1 MTNDN
6 IILCRCEDVSV
17 QDIHNVVAEGYHT
30 LEEIKRVTRVG
41 MGPCQG
47 RSCLM
52 MILRELSIITNQP
65 IENLLPDTYRP
76 PTKSVSFD
84 FFVDNSKEGGSKDDF

>member
-1 MTNDN
+1 MTNHDV
-6 IILCRCEDVSV
+6 ILCRCEDITV
-17 QDIHNVVAEGYHT
+17 QDIHDAIAEGYHT

-47 RSCLM
+47 RTCLM
-52 MILRELSIITNQP
+52 LILRELSALTNQP
-65 IENLLPDTYRP
+65 LENLLPDTYRP

-84 FFVDNSKEGGSKDDF
+84 LFLNSPEEEEGADGF

>member
-1 MTNDN
+1 MTKHDVV
-6 IILCRCEDVSV
+6 LCRCEDITM
-17 QDIHNVVAEGYHT
+17 QDIEDVIAEGYHT

-47 RSCLM
+47 RTCLM
-52 MILRELSIITNQP
+52 LILRELSIHTNQP
-65 IENLLPDTYRP
+65 MENLLPDTYRP

-84 FFVDNSKEGGSKDDF
+84 LFRKRSKERGDVK

>member
-1 MTNDN
+1 MANHDV
-6 IILCRCEDVSV
+6 ILCRCEDVTV
-17 QDIHNVVAEGYHT
+17 QDIHNAINEGYHT

-47 RSCLM
+47 RTCLM
-52 MILRELSIITNQP
+52 LILRELSMLTNQP
-65 IENLLPDTYRP
+65 MESLLPDTYRP

-84 FFVDNSKEGGSKDDF
+84 LFTKVRKKEGCSNGF

>member
-1 MTNDN
+1 MTKDDV
-6 IILCRCEDVSV
+6 ILCRCEDITLK
-17 QDIHNVVAEGYHT
+17 DIHNTIAEGYHT

-47 RSCLM
+47 RTCLM
-52 MILRELSIITNQP
+52 LILRELSTLTNQP
-65 IENLLPDTYRP
+65 MEDLLPDTYRP

-84 FFVDNSKEGGSKDDF
+84 LFGKCFAEGGLGHDR

>member
-1 MTNDN
+1 MTNN
-6 IILCRCEDVSV
+6 EVILCRCEDVTV
-17 QDIHNVVAEGYHT
+17 QNIHDVIAEGYHT

-47 RSCLM
+47 RTCLM
-52 MILRELSIITNQP
+52 LILRELSMLTKQP
-65 IENLLPDTYRP
+65 IENLMPDTYRP

-84 FFVDNSKEGGSKDDF
+84 LFIKSAKEGEG

>member
-1 MTNDN
+1 MPNHDV
-6 IILCRCEDVSV
+6 ILCRCEDVTV
-17 QDIHNVVAEGYHT
+17 RDIHDAIDEGYYT

-47 RSCLM
+47 RTCLM
-52 MILRELSIITNQP
+52 LILRELSVLTDQP
-65 IENLLPDTYRP
+65 IESLLPDTYRP

-84 FFVDNSKEGGSKDDF
+84 LFGGHPKQGGGAHGF